1 MRIYSYDVIRKV
13 PELQLI
19 NHAKII
25 YARKM
30 SIAFDEFDSFIQKA
44 IKQEFEIVACREY
57 SEVEDLKR
65 EVARFQEGVFHIQ
78 YEPDTDTIALYITEL
93 WNKGIV
99 WPVYDIPLPLFV
111 QMRGD
116 DMDIIFQEHRSNMKY
131 QWDDIESAKAFI
143 NRYKT
148 DLVNPML

>member
-1 MRIYSYDVIRKV
+1 MRICSYDVIRKV
-13 PELQLI
+13 PEFQLI

-25 YARKM
+25 YARKT
-30 SIAFDEFDSFIQKA
+30 SIAFDEFDGFIQKA
-44 IKQEFEIVACREY
+44 IEQEFEIVAYREC
-57 SEVEDLKR
+57 SKAEDLKH
-65 EVARFQEGVFHIQ
+65 EVARFQKGVFHIQ
-78 YEPDTDTIALYITEL
+78 YEPDTDTIALFITEL

-111 QMRGD
+111 QLRGD
-116 DMDIIFQEHRSNMKY
+116 DMDIIFKEHRSNMKY

-143 NRYKT
+143 NSYKT